1 MARGNTALITGASG
15 GIGEELAK
23 VFAAHGFDLIL
34 VARSGA
40 KLEELSQALRAQ
52 HGVRAY
58 PLAADLS
65 APGSAAEVMDRVAQM
80 ELMVDV
86 LVNNAGFADFGEFH
100 RSDLG
105 KQFQMI
111 QLNITTLTELT
122 HCLLPG
128 MLERGHGYVLNVAST
143 AAFMPGPLMS
153 VYYATKAYVLSFSE
167 AIHEELKGSG
177 VSVTALCPGPVV
189 TGFQSRAAMEGSKL
203 LSNPLN
209 PPTTPDGVAKAGY
222 EALMRGQAVVIPG
235 LINQMQALAPKLLPR
250 SVVPGLVK
258 NASVRSH

>member
-1 MARGNTALITGASG
+1 MARGSTALITGASG

-40 KLEELSQALRAQ
+40 KLEELGQVLSAQ
-52 HGVRAY
+52 RGVKVY

-65 APGSAAEVMDRVAQM
+65 APGSTAEVMDKVAQI
-80 ELMVDV
+80 ELTVDV
-86 LVNNAGFADFGEFH
+86 LVNNAGFADFSEFH
-100 RSDLG
+100 WSDLG
-105 KQFQMI
+105 KQLQMI

-122 HCLLPG
+122 HRVLPG
-128 MLERGHGYVLNVAST
+128 MVERGHGHVLNLAST

-177 VSVTALCPGPVV
+177 VSVTALCPGPVA

-209 PPTTPDGVAKAGY
+209 PPTTPDRVAKAGY

-235 LINQMQALAPKLLPR
+235 LMNQIQALAPKLLPR
-250 SVVPGLVK
+250 SLVPGIIK